1 LTGVGIGLDIGTS
14 AVKMVELLGGKEARL
29 NCLGMIPLPSGVVG
43 AGEVKEPAEL
53 AEAIKS
59 LIRQYNVQ
67 SKRVVI
73 AVAGQAAIV
82 RLLKVTLQNKNELA
96 DIVRK
101 EAEKNLPYALDELYM
116 DYQVIKT
123 DPAQKESEVVLVC
136 ARKSIVDSQL
146 EAVRNAGLEPVAV
159 DIQPLALVR
168 AAGFEDIETYGNIGL
183 LDIGEETSDLII
195 IKDGIPLFT
204 RVIPLAGNRITQL
217 IAESIGIPYSSADEL
232 KRVYGDVA
240 RNLDQISLD
249 DIDYKVNSMVQKG
262 MKELT
267 AELKRSL
274 EYFYLQQ
281 QGESEISALVVSGGG
296 SKLKNLLPFFNQELN
311 LRVISCPQPENVV
324 CPAESTL
331 EFNELWPVY
340 NVALGLALREVIEV

>member
-1 LTGVGIGLDIGTS
+1 MGVGIGLDIGAS
-14 AVKMVELLGGKEARL
+14 AVKLVELLGGKEIRV
-29 NCLGMIPLPSGVVG
+29 NCLGMVPLASGLVS
-43 AGEVKEPAEL
+43 AGEVKEPAEVG
-53 AEAIKS
+53 EVIKS
-59 LIRQYNVQ
+59 LIGQHSIQ

-73 AVAGQAAIV
+73 AVAGQAAVV

-96 DIVRK
+96 DTIMK
-101 EAEKNLPYALDELYM
+101 EAEKSLPYALDELYM
-116 DYQVIKT
+116 DYQVIKE
-123 DPAQKESEVVLVC
+123 DSAQKETEVVLVC
-136 ARKSIVDSQL
+136 ARKSIIDSQL
-146 EAVRNAGLEPVAV
+146 EAIRIAGLEPVAV
-159 DIQPLALVR
+159 DIQPLALIR
-168 AAGFEDIETYGNIGL
+168 AAGLENIETYGNIGL

-232 KRVYGDVA
+232 KRVYSDVSRDLA
-240 RNLDQISLD
+240 QISMD

-262 MKELT
+262 VKELT
-267 AELKRSL
+267 ADLKRSF

-281 QGESEISALVVSGGG
+281 QGESEITTLMVSGGG

-324 CPAESTL
+324 CPAESL
-331 EFNELWPVY
+331 MEFNEFLPVY
-340 NVALGLALREVIEV
+340 NVALGLALREVTEA